1 MKNPHSHSNPGQGT
15 QFAVTW
21 AHGNERELIKLF
33 GEAGKEEALAFAR
46 VYSRSHPGQFISCIR
61 TLVDSENRLAG
72 NSYALYGAWIR
83 NPDDGKGSY
92 AVAYRRDFK
101 DELPAI
107 RKRFATLEAAW
118 AMEDEL
124 CREQYDRV
132 ASFRLPEGQ
141 ETEITWDYVY
151 ANKV

>member
-1 MKNPHSHSNPGQGT
+1 MKNLYSHSGPGKGW

-21 AHGNERELIKLF
+21 VHGNECGLIKLF

-61 TLVDSENRLAG
+61 TLVDSENRIAG
-72 NSYALYGAWIR
+72 NFYALYGAWIR

-92 AVAYRRDFK
+92 AVAYRRVFMDK
-101 DELPAI
+101 LPGI
-107 RKRFATLEAAW
+107 RKGFSSLEAVW

-124 CREQYDRV
+124 CRKQYDC
-132 ASFRLPEGQ
+132 ATSFRLPDGQ
-141 ETEITWDYVY
+141 KTKITWDYID